1 MTETAERTRAPKSR
15 KQPLSK
21 VDKEIAAIDAYV
33 KKISKSKEASLAFLQ
48 KAGIL
53 DKNGELAKHY
63 RS

>member
-1 MTETAERTRAPKSR
+1 MTETVERKPTTKSR

-33 KKISKSKEASLAFLQ
+33 KKISKSKEASLEFLQ

-53 DKNGELAKHY
+53 DKNGDLAKHY